1 MARYEQIAFAK
12 QRKWQ
17 EDMQKSPGFF
27 NEVARKLQARI
38 NKAIPQKVHDVVTA
52 AIKQMT
58 RAVIFGAGYTT
69 KSPSQYAN
77 LEALEHAVL
86 EKIKVYRRTAAAE
99 GGVTGAGG
107 ILLGFADFPI
117 WLSIK
122 MKMLFDIA
130 TQYGYDTNDFRERL
144 YLLHIFQLTFSTQ
157 QKRKELFQ
165 VMKNWKEESGKFQD
179 INSFDWQTF
188 QIEYRDYIDLAKLL
202 QLIPGVG
209 APVGIIVNHRLTN
222 KLGLMAMNAYRL
234 RLIQDRRLLLV

>member
-1 MARYEQIAFAK
+1 
-12 QRKWQ
+12 
-17 EDMQKSPGFF
+17 MQKSPGFF

-38 NKAIPQKVHDVVTA
+38 NKTIPQKVHDVVTA
-52 AIKQMT
+52 TIKQMT

-69 KSPSQYAN
+69 KSPSQYAS
-77 LEALEHAVL
+77 LEQLELAVQ

-130 TQYGYDTNDFRERL
+130 AQYGYDTNDFRERL

-157 QKRKELFQ
+157 HKRKELFQ
-165 VMKNWKEESGKFQD
+165 VMKNWKVESARFQD

-202 QLIPGVG
+202 QMIPGVG